1 MATISS
7 ENVESTILA
16 RVIDLESPTFPVAV
30 ATEVLKWKFSEADQ
44 GRMQELAAKARA
56 GSLDNHEAEEADAYG
71 RVSSFLGMMKS
82 KARRSLKSQ
91 APSNDVGE

>member
-16 RVIDLESPTFPVAV
+16 RVIELESPTFPVAL
-30 ATEVLKWKFSEADQ
+30 ATEVLKWKFSDTDQ
-44 GRMQELAAKARA
+44 SRMQELTAKARA
-56 GSLDNHEAEEADAYG
+56 GTLDDSEAEEAEAFG

-82 KARRSLKSQ
+82 KARRSLKVE
-91 APSNDVGE
+91 APKADVSE

>member
-30 ATEVLKWKFSEADQ
+30 ATEVLKWKFSDADQ
-44 GRMQELAAKARA
+44 SRMQELAAKARA
-56 GSLDNHEAEEADAYG
+56 GSLDDREAEESEAFG
-71 RVSSFLGMMKS
+71 RVSSFLGMVKS
-82 KARRSLKSQ
+82 KARRSLKAE
-91 APSNDVGE
+91 APKADPSE